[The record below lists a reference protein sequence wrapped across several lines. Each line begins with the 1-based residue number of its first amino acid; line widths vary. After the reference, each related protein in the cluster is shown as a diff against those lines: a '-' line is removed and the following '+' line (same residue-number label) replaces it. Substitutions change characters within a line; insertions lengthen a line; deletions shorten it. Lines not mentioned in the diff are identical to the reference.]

1 MYKCG
6 DIQVEQH
13 ETISF
18 LYFINTKTMKE
29 YNISINPQLN
39 IKYQNNIIQRYNSS
53 KYIQKPTK
61 IGLDNIMASLKQNT
75 NN

>member
-1 MYKCG
+1 
-6 DIQVEQH
+6 
-13 ETISF
+13 
-18 LYFINTKTMKE
+18 MKE

-61 IGLDNIMASLKQNT
+61 IGLDNTIASLKQST